1 MRHPQ
6 NSRNNPS
13 HQRVNKRSKK
23 LIKEVEEKHQ
33 LKKKS
38 SDEVK
43 H

>member
-1 MRHPQ
+1 MFILIKE
-6 NSRNNPS
+6 
-13 HQRVNKRSKK
+13 VI
-23 LIKEVEEKHQ
+23 IKEVEEKHQ